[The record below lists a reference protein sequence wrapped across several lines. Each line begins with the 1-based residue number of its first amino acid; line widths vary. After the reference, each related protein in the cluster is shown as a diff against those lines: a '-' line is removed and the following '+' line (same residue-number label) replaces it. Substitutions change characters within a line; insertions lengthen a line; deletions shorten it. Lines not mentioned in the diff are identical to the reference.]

1 MNRKKTLFGLFIVS
15 LLVLTFVAQNVNA
28 YMMYGYPYSYGS
40 YGYSGYPGYYPSR
53 NYYMMDYYYQRPY
66 PSSYYDP
73 YRYSYS
79 PYYGGSYVSGYYS
92 SYYRDP
98 YWKYYALD
106 SFMRSPRY
114 GFY

>member
-1 MNRKKTLFGLFIVS
+1 MKPKKALFDLFIVS
-15 LLVLTFVAQNVNA
+15 FLVLTFLAQSASA
-28 YMMYGYPYSYGS
+28 YMMYGYGYGQPYD
-40 YGYSGYPGYYPSR
+40 YYPQR
-53 NYYMMDYYYQRPY
+53 NYYMMDYYQRPY
-66 PSSYYDP
+66 SSGYYDP

-79 PYYGGSYVSGYYS
+79 PYYGGYAGGYYS

>member
-1 MNRKKTLFGLFIVS
+1 MGVTMKKIALIGA
-15 LLVLTFVAQNVNA
+15 LVLALVLGIEAVSA
-28 YMMYGYPYSYGS
+28 YMMYGYGYGQPY
-40 YGYSGYPGYYPSR
+40 GYYPQR
-53 NYYMMDYYYQRPY
+53 NYYMMDYYQRPY
-66 PSSYYDP
+66 SSSSYNP
-73 YRYSYS
+73 YQYSYGPYS
-79 PYYGGSYVSGYYS
+79 SYYGGSYFGGYYS